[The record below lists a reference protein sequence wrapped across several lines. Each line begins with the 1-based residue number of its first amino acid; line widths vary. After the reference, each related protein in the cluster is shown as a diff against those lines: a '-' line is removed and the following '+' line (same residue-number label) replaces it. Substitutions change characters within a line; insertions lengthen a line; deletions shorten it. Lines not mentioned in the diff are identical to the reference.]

1 MASLIKNFGDRNG
14 WAAALIL
21 VLTPVYYLLPRPV
34 APGVETALAV
44 AFVVLYLIALPGWII
59 ASWLMPRRSDPVEKM
74 TIAILTGF
82 AGFMAA
88 SFAAALAQLDL
99 AFVARSYPIAA
110 IALSA
115 AALVWRG
122 LRRASAY
129 PEIDAPLPRGD
140 RILLAIFAA
149 ELLCIFILVLGDGVP
164 LTFTAD
170 TLDHVAYVNEIA
182 ETKALFPTT
191 AFYSDPGS
199 NGADLRKGL
208 FHVFYGLMC
217 GRLGVDALGVLN
229 AANAFLAVLLLLS
242 VYASGWVLFRNRG
255 VAVLS
260 SLLFLLA
267 VDEGLRENG
276 ARLSFFTQRFG
287 IAFFLPVLAY
297 GLRWIKRTFKRDLA
311 AVAVFSFAAA
321 ATHIFFGVLIA
332 FAGMTILVWK
342 FCFPMND
349 ARAHLRRAA
358 VLGASMAFGVVP
370 FVLYRYVTAFPEA
383 NELHREV
390 QGVVFITSGLYIADP
405 IQVYRWFGPV
415 GILTFVAVFALWRER
430 HTYVG
435 LGYVYASFFTLI
447 AVLFNPILLP
457 PVRSAM
463 TYLIAR
469 LPILVPFYFAAAWY
483 LVSFAS
489 RKSGE
494 ARWGF
499 MRRALG
505 ILFAVAL
512 VYHIIPVFG
521 ENGLS
526 PSRVESER
534 AASCLKWRDA
544 LDNLSAKL
552 PRGSVICSDPLTSY
566 SVTAF
571 TPHYTVAT
579 FDQHAPPNDV
589 LLEQRMQAARAILS
603 PYVPAERATALMAD
617 YHATH
622 VVLNDRFPANV
633 RLEYW
638 SMNHEMFGA
647 MRQKFDGHPEA
658 FACVYDHEGFVVY
671 SWNGQPAR
679 PDPLFTPLFMFG
691 RLPGS
696 LEAVGKIAGDA
707 ILEGIL
713 LSEEKLSPGHALDI
727 KLAWSGRGQYAFGN
741 YAVVVR
747 FDHVSPDLPFGGKPF
762 PKLVRKMKEKITGR
776 SYRFTEFH
784 KIRSG
789 FLSPDVWPAGKI
801 ILDETRV
808 HVPPRAAP
816 GLYRVS
822 VKLITLQHQ
831 PTYRLKDIFSDDDVY
846 AGIPVARVTIR

>member
-1 MASLIKNFGDRNG
+1 MASVIKNFGDRNG

-21 VLTPVYYLLPRPV
+21 ALTPVYYFLPRPV
-34 APGVETALAV
+34 APGVEAALAV
-44 AFVVLYLIALPGWII
+44 SFVLVYLIALPGWIV
-59 ASWLMPRRSDPVEKM
+59 ASWLMPRRSDPVERL

-88 SFAAALAQLDL
+88 SFAAALVRLDL
-99 AFVARSYPIAA
+99 LFVARWYPIAA
-110 IALSA
+110 IVLAA
-115 AALVWRG
+115 AALVWRR
-122 LRRASAY
+122 LRQAPAY
-129 PEIDAPLPRGD
+129 PEPEAPLPRGD
-140 RILLAIFAA
+140 RALLALFAA
-149 ELLCIFILVLGDGVP
+149 VLLCIFVLVLRDGVP
-164 LTFTAD
+164 LAFTAD

-191 AFYSDPGS
+191 AFYFDPGS

-208 FHVFYGLMC
+208 FHVFYGFLC
-217 GRLGVDALGVLN
+217 GRLGLDALGVLN
-229 AANAFLAVLLLLS
+229 AMNAFLAVLLLLS
-242 VYASGWVLFRNRG
+242 VYASGWVLFRKRS
-255 VAVLS
+255 VAILS
-260 SLLFLLA
+260 SVLFLLA

-297 GLRWIKRTFKRDLA
+297 GLRWMKRTFTRDLA
-311 AVAVFSFAAA
+311 AVALFSFAAA

-332 FAGMTILVWK
+332 FAGLTILVWK

-349 ARAHLRRAA
+349 TRTHLRRAA
-358 VLGASMAFGVVP
+358 VLGAAMALGVLP
-370 FVLYRYVTAFPEA
+370 FVLYRYLTAFPEA
-383 NELHREV
+383 NELHKEV
-390 QGVVFITSGLYIADP
+390 QGVVFITRGLYIADP

-415 GILTFVAVFALWRER
+415 GILTLVAAFALWRER

-447 AVLFNPILLP
+447 GVLFNPILLP

-469 LPILVPFYFAAAWY
+469 LPVLVPFYFAAAWY
-483 LVSFAS
+483 LVAFAS
-489 RKSGE
+489 RKTGE
-494 ARWGF
+494 PRWGF

-505 ILFAVAL
+505 VLFALAL
-512 VYHIIPVFG
+512 VYHLAPVFR
-521 ENGLS
+521 ENGLAS
-526 PSRVESER
+526 SRVESER
-534 AASCLKWRDA
+534 AASCLRWKDA
-544 LDNLSAKL
+544 LDDLSAKI
-552 PRGSVICSDPLTSY
+552 PKGSVICSDPLTSY
-566 SVTAF
+566 SITAF
-571 TPHYTVAT
+571 TPHYTVST

-617 YHATH
+617 YRATH
-622 VVLNDRFPANV
+622 VVLNDRFPSNV

-638 SMNHEMFGA
+638 SMNHEMFGS
-647 MRQKFDGHPEA
+647 MRHKFDAHPEA
-658 FACVYDHEGFVVY
+658 FECVYDHEGFVVY
-671 SWNGQPAR
+671 SWNGQAAR
-679 PDPLFTPLFMFG
+679 PDTLFSPLYIYG

-696 LEAVGKIAGDA
+696 LEAVGKIAGEA

-713 LSEEKLSPGHALDI
+713 LSEEKFSPGHALDI

-741 YAVVVR
+741 YAVVIR
-747 FDHVSPDLPFGGKPF
+747 FDHVSPDLPLGGKPF
-762 PKLVRKMKEKITGR
+762 PKLIRKIKEKLTGQG
-776 SYRFTEFH
+776 YRFTEFH

-789 FLSPDVWPAGKI
+789 FLSPDMWPPGKI

-816 GLYRVS
+816 GLYQVS

-831 PTYRLKDIFSDDDVY
+831 PTYRLKDIFLDDDIYSGV
-846 AGIPVARVTIR
+846 PVAHVTVR